1 MMARSIYFRVLLL
14 SLTTMVVQAGGLGEV
29 RFGKPG
35 DPAKVDRT
43 IEIAVSD
50 DMRYSPDEVRVKR
63 GQTIRFQVLNGGEL
77 RHMMVLGKLSE
88 LGKQAELMRKSPGTA
103 LHTPAAISI
112 EPGQTGQLVWQ
123 FTNAGTFDFA
133 CLVPGH
139 LVGGM
144 KGKVIVLP

>member
-1 MMARSIYFRVLLL
+1 MARSIYFRVLLL